1 MLLFFFYVVKNV
13 FLSFFIIPLASG
25 TMYKVGISV
34 FGFYVAF
41 LAKILGIF
49 LALCVNYFIGF
60 LFCKIFKL
68 KKRDVSQGMKLL
80 PIFCFIPVI
89 SGLISFYF
97 GASKQKFGLFIKIS
111 FLANII
117 YYVFAIKYP
126 VLSIYF

>member
-1 MLLFFFYVVKNV
+1 MLLFFFYIIKNV
-13 FLSFFIIPLASG
+13 FLSFFIIPFASG

-34 FGFYVAF
+34 FGVYIAF

-68 KKRDVSQGMKLL
+68 KRREDSKLLNIL

-97 GASKQKFGLFIKIS
+97 GASNQKFKLFIKIS
-111 FLANII
+111 LIANII
-117 YYVFAIKYP
+117 YYALAIKYP
-126 VLSIYF
+126 FLSIYF

>member
-1 MLLFFFYVVKNV
+1 MLLFFFYVVKNI
-13 FLSFFIIPLASG
+13 FLSFFIIPLTSG

-34 FGFYVAF
+34 FGIYIAF

-60 LFCKIFKL
+60 LFSKIFKL
-68 KKRDVSQGMKLL
+68 KKVKASKALNIL

-97 GASKQKFGLFIKIS
+97 GASKQKFKLFIQVSLI
-111 FLANII
+111 ANII
-117 YYVFAIKYP
+117 YYALAIKYP
-126 VLSIYF
+126 VISIYF